1 MNCKKLHASTTNSIK
16 DNMDSNLK
24 NPFRDIQSENEVM
37 LWSYQPKL
45 APFVMAYGEL
55 WFSLAFLLLFWA
67 AFFVAEITTS
77 ERLVSWLFFPLML
90 LGIVVF
96 IPALLAWRFLQHR
109 RLAYG
114 LSNKR
119 IVIRSGVMWV
129 NYKTIDLDKIQ
140 RMEVKKNMAQALF
153 NTGTIIFHTSMP
165 ENTLTGPSP
174 DQWEGIKE
182 PYEVF
187 RLIKR
192 EACRK

>member
-1 MNCKKLHASTTNSIK
+1 
-16 DNMDSNLK
+16 MDSNLK

-96 IPALLAWRFLQHR
+96 IPALLTWRFLQHR

-114 LSNKR
+114 LSNKK

-129 NYKTIDLDKIQ
+129 SYKTIDLDKIQ

-153 NTGTIIFHTSMP
+153 NTGTIIFHTAMP

-174 DQWEGIKE
+174 DQWEGITE